1 MGRGST
7 LRLSR
12 LIVLSPW
19 QRIDPPSLL
28 SYLLGR
34 GSLLPPYCLISMA
47 EAPSSLPI
55 VLSPWQRIPPP
66 FLLSYLL
73 QLAEASSFLPIV
85 LSPLQRFSF
94 LLPYCIIFL
103 VERLLPPSL
112 LSYLL
117 GREAHSFPPYC
128 LMSLAE
134 RLIPSLPIVLS
145 PWQRLLPPSLLS
157 YLLGRGSFLPPYCLI
172 SLAER
177 LISSLPVIS
186 STSGTPGALVPAR
199 ERVSVD
205 RLGDQG
211 RGFTAR
217 SDCSSVMSLVSVI
230 TKGVH
235 HHNDSS
241 ARASAC
247 QSVAVMRATPRRGRR
262 LSVMLRRRL
271 LRGWI
276 LRPEILQQ
284 CSVSAP
290 TVDTARASPCP
301 LPSAS
306 PGSRGPLLSLTSSAP
321 ATGGLGR
328 SSN

>member
-1 MGRGST
+1 MTDCGGDDSVALGRGST

-103 VERLLPPSL
+103 AERLLPPSL

-117 GREAHSFPPYC
+117 GREAHFFPPC
-128 LMSLAE
+128 
-134 RLIPSLPIVLS
+134 
-145 PWQRLLPPSLLS
+145 
-157 YLLGRGSFLPPYCLI
+157 YLLHQWHPRGSC
-172 SLAER
+172 
-177 LISSLPVIS
+177 
-186 STSGTPGALVPAR
+186 SGQGA
-199 ERVSVD
+199 SV
-205 RLGDQG
+205 
-211 RGFTAR
+211 RGQT
-217 SDCSSVMSLVSVI
+217 
-230 TKGVH
+230 
-235 HHNDSS
+235 
-241 ARASAC
+241 
-247 QSVAVMRATPRRGRR
+247 
-262 LSVMLRRRL
+262 
-271 LRGWI
+271 
-276 LRPEILQQ
+276 
-284 CSVSAP
+284 
-290 TVDTARASPCP
+290 
-301 LPSAS
+301 
-306 PGSRGPLLSLTSSAP
+306 
-321 ATGGLGR
+321 GR
-328 SSN
+328 SRTRFHGPE